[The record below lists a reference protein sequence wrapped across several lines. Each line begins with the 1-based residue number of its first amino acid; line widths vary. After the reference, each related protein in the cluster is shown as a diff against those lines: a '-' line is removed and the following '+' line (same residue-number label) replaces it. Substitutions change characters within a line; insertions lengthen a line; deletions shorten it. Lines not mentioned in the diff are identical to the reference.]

1 MTAVADWIRAR
12 LESEQSDSAAQR
24 FVDYWSGA
32 GAWHALPES
41 RRAALAARMPSVLRH
56 FEALF
61 REPAQHV
68 HLMTLVMPMLVLS
81 GAKTVSATRRVG
93 ELLRT
98 LLPHA
103 RHDVL
108 PEMGHMGPL
117 THAAQVNQR
126 IVKFLH
132 GVMSPRQRAHSGG
145 AAAASPA

>member
-1 MTAVADWIRAR
+1 MRAR
-12 LESEQSDSAAQR
+12 LECEHSESAAQR

-32 GAWHALPES
+32 GAWLALPAS
-41 RRAALAARMPSVLRH
+41 RRVAVAARMPSVLHH
-56 FEALF
+56 FDALF

-68 HLMTLVMPMLVLS
+68 QLMTLVMPMLVMS

-108 PEMGHMGPL
+108 PDMGHMGPL

-126 IVKFLH
+126 IVQFLH
-132 GVMSPRQRAHSGG
+132 GVMSSSGTRANNNAA
-145 AAAASPA
+145 AAAASLG